1 MNISERDNAT
11 FMCSGTPENIDVSW
25 RIDGT
30 NLHQHNHRHI
40 TQHILPETLAGGVKQ
55 FTLTVPGL
63 AINDNIAIQ
72 CRLLLFL
79 QPSLKSDLAYLRV
92 QGNSSK
98 CFNQ

>member
-11 FMCSGTPENIDVSW
+11 FSCSGTPENIDISW

-40 TQHILPETLAGGVKQ
+40 TEHPPETLVEGVKQ

-63 AINDNIAIQ
+63 AINDNITIQ
-72 CRLLLFL
+72 CRLLPYL
-79 QPSLKSDLAYLRV
+79 QPSLKSDLAYLRI
-92 QGNSSK
+92 QGKS
-98 CFNQ
+98 QI